1 MADYNTEQAW
11 DILKQFDASTP
22 TMDYPDGTSADAFN
36 HGTADFGTYGVG
48 ENVNDTRITNP
59 WDPSLP
65 ENRSGY
71 DGYKYPAD
79 KPPSP
84 QTDQSKLVMYLAI
97 AGVAISLLALV
108 RR

>member
-11 DILKQFDASTP
+11 NIFQQFDATIP
-22 TMDYPDGTSADAFN
+22 TLYYANGTDADALN
-36 HGTADFGTYGVG
+36 KSTEDFGSYSVG
-48 ENVNDTRITNP
+48 PSDQDIAITNP
-59 WDPSLP
+59 WDPSV
-65 ENRSGY
+65 NKSSY
-71 DGYKYPAD
+71 DGYKYPID
-79 KPPSP
+79 KPPQ